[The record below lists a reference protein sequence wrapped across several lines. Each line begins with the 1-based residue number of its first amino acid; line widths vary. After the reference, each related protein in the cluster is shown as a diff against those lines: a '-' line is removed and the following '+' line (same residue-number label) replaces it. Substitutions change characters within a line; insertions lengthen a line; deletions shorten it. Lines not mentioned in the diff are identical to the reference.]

1 MTDQLRNTRTHIPD
15 DLYRELAHLAV
26 DLPGATVGSLL
37 IEGARLLLEKHRRG
51 SHSPSRG

>member
-1 MTDQLRNTRTHIPD
+1 MTDSLRNTRTHIPD

-37 IEGARLLLEKHRRG
+37 VEGARLLIEKYGRGRR
-51 SHSPSRG
+51 SRERS